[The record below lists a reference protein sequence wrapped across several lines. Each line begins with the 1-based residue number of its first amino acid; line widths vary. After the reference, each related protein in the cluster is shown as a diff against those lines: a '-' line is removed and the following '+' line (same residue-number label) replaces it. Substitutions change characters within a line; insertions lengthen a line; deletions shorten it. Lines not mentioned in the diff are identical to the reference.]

1 MQKNK
6 KIKKNVHNTG
16 AMQKHFLLNPVAVEN
31 VPFYALSLDVQ
42 LVCFNI

>member
-16 AMQKHFLLNPVAVEN
+16 AMQKHLIHIKKGT
-31 VPFYALSLDVQ
+31 YK
-42 LVCFNI
+42 I